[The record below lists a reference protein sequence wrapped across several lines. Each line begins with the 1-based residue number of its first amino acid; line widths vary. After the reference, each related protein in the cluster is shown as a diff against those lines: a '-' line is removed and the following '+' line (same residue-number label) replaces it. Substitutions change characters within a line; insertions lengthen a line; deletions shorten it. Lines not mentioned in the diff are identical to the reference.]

1 MESLS
6 FSELET
12 LVNEIKEKLN
22 LEGRNNNYIASKI
35 ATQPGVV
42 VSVSQ
47 LNRILRDIDEKE
59 KDTFD
64 KREDTIND
72 LVSILGY
79 ENWAEYKKKQHE
91 KILNNIKS
99 AGVYYPIDVDIS
111 NKIGETI
118 TLGWESKYSKI
129 KIIDG
134 FECKVIESKGMHK
147 QAGDSFFTLGFSLK
161 ENPPGLPDIM
171 LDDFGEGYFDML
183 RNDKDSKFNPDDEYF
198 YL

>member
-134 FECKVIESKGMHK
+134 IECEVIESKGMHK
-147 QAGDSFFTLGFSLK
+147 QAGDRFITLGFKLQ

-171 LDDFGEGYFDML
+171 LHDFGEGYFDML